1 MHAAKQ
7 SSTSTAIRIRP
18 LISYALSSYSMARGN
33 DYFDA
38 LVPLCVPI
46 SEDNAGRLFEPKNFC
61 AELHSK
67 YDLSINEHVAE
78 NFILPMHKAGL
89 LEKTI
94 DSTRKKAYRYCS
106 SPSTSLEKKYIKFEK
121 KISDIFKQYHLF
133 ISSLNSLT
141 TVPFSSED
149 LENGL
154 IDWILKS
161 NESLDISSEYKNKP
175 KSELDFVAS
184 RFLTFLKEEHSDLFD
199 DLALIHSGAVVSE
212 LVLDY
217 KIPETS
223 KKTAQELSIYLDAP
237 FVMHLLQLSGIQQYE
252 NANEVF
258 KQLKRLKVKLYM
270 FEHSCEEIEGNI
282 DGVLSPT
289 NNDRYGPLATAINNR
304 EVMQDYAKSV
314 RNNLKDRIEE
324 LGIKIFDPSVYG
336 SGQDKER
343 FFSKGAEDR
352 LNEVINWTNPIAARR
367 DVRSISTVIRW
378 RGRTKERDYLKSKH
392 LFVTTNRFLA
402 SKVRSFC
409 IEEELLNISQAPPV
423 ITLEKL
429 SGLLFLML
437 GDQSEKISMS
447 RKQLL
452 YNCGRAAIANPEM
465 IRSFSE
471 KLKELSPKNA
481 DQVSVILSEPKTVQ
495 LVMDLT
501 MGNADLITSD
511 NVEEVFESLKEEIT
525 KEQTKKHRKKIKTL
539 KEERD
544 LMANDNER
552 HKEKW
557 RDIVSTVIEKEV
569 SYVKKVKFY
578 GVIILVTLSVFA
590 LILPFLN
597 IPDTYKILSNT
608 VLLSSGAAGIML
620 SFYPFFFSPLWL
632 QKQFTSWKIRRVTR
646 RLEQLGMKDK
656 LTEYIIDWKT
666 AEVKEKYE
674 DLLS

>member
-1 MHAAKQ
+1 M
-7 SSTSTAIRIRP
+7 
-18 LISYALSSYSMARGN
+18 
-33 DYFDA
+33 
-38 LVPLCVPI
+38 
-46 SEDNAGRLFEPKNFC
+46 
-61 AELHSK
+61 
-67 YDLSINEHVAE
+67 
-78 NFILPMHKAGL
+78 
-89 LEKTI
+89 
-94 DSTRKKAYRYCS
+94 
-106 SPSTSLEKKYIKFEK
+106 
-121 KISDIFKQYHLF
+121 
-133 ISSLNSLT
+133 
-141 TVPFSSED
+141 
-149 LENGL
+149 
-154 IDWILKS
+154 
-161 NESLDISSEYKNKP
+161 
-175 KSELDFVAS
+175 DFVAS
-184 RFLTFLKEEHSDLFD
+184 RFLTFLKEKHSNLFD
-199 DLALIHSGAVVSE
+199 DLALIHSGAIVSE

-223 KKTAQELSIYLDAP
+223 KQTIQELSIYLDAP
-237 FVMHLLQLSGIQQYE
+237 FVMHLLKLSGVQQYE

-304 EVMQDYAKSV
+304 EVLQDYAKSV
-314 RNNLKDRIEE
+314 RNNLKDRIEK
-324 LGIKIFDPSVYG
+324 LGIKIFDPKMYG

-343 FFSKGAEDR
+343 FFSKEAEDR

-402 SKVRSFC
+402 TKVRKFC

-423 ITLEKL
+423 ISLEKL

-437 GDQSEKISMS
+437 GDQGKKISMS

-465 IRSFSE
+465 IRAFSE

-525 KEQTKKHRKKIKTL
+525 KEETKKHRKKIKTL
-539 KEERD
+539 KKERD

-552 HKEKW
+552 HKAEWK
-557 RDIVSTVIEKEV
+557 DIITTVVKKEV
-569 SYVKKVKFY
+569 NYVDGARFY
-578 GVIILVTLSVFA
+578 GVSFLLVLSVCA

-597 IPDTYKILSNT
+597 ISDSYKFFSNT
-608 VLLSSGAAGIML
+608 VLLSSGVAGITL

-632 QKQFTSWKIRRVTR
+632 QKQLTSWKIRRVKS
-646 RLEQLGMKDK
+646 RLERLGMQDK
-656 LTEYIIDWKT
+656 LTEYTINWKT
-666 AEVKEKYE
+666 SEVKEKYE
-674 DLLS
+674 NLLS